1 MCVYDWSPNFCV
13 FFSEGA
19 IRMSIECRNLKVG
32 YDDKIIISDL
42 SVKIPKG
49 KITMVIGSNG
59 CGKSTLLKSIGGIIK
74 PKNGQIFLNNKD
86 IKSYKTK
93 EIAKE
98 LAYLPQNPVVPQKI
112 TVEELIAFGRFPYR
126 KGFGGLTKTDNE
138 IIEQAIKEVRLTSL
152 KCSNVEELSG
162 GQRQR
167 AWIAMAL
174 AQCTDTLILDE
185 PTTYLDMA
193 HQLEILK
200 LLQELNRARQT
211 TILIVI
217 HELNLASRF
226 ADHMI
231 AMKQGKII
239 CEGDAKTVVTKEN
252 LKAIYDIDAQII
264 YDDKDGHPICTNYD
278 ILP

>member
-1 MCVYDWSPNFCV
+1 
-13 FFSEGA
+13 
-19 IRMSIECRNLKVG
+19 MSIECRNLKVG
-32 YDDKIIISDL
+32 YGDNIIISDL

-59 CGKSTLLKSIGGIIK
+59 CGKSTLLKSIGGVIK
-74 PKNGQIFLNNKD
+74 PKAGSILLEGKD
-86 IKSYKTK
+86 IKGYKGKT
-93 EIAKE
+93 IAQK

-126 KGFGGLTKTDNE
+126 KGLGGLTGLDQK
-138 IIEQAIKEVRLTSL
+138 IIDQAMEEVHLTNL
-152 KCSNVEELSG
+152 KDSDVEELSG

-167 AWIAMAL
+167 VWIAMAL
-174 AQCTDTLILDE
+174 AQCTDTLIFDE

-200 LLQELNRARQT
+200 LLQELNRKRQT

-239 CEGDAKTVVTKEN
+239 CEGKAGRVVTKEN
-252 LKAIYDIDAQII
+252 LKEIYDIDAQII
-264 YDDKDGHPICTNYD
+264 CDDKDGHPICTNYEM
-278 ILP
+278 L